1 MKNLKYT
8 SIFSSTVRPVV
19 SEEKDKFL
27 SLASMV
33 DLEKFVP
40 EIDTEKEVDLLPVA
54 FNAFV
59 ANRANKNGDVI
70 DTETAVRIKDSFI
83 NKPINI
89 EHNRDKILGTILTTG
104 YSEFG
109 TDKPLT
115 EEEVKA
121 SNAPFNVTLGG
132 IVWRIV
138 NPELANYIEDS
149 ADPTSDN
156 YMKVS
161 ASWELGFAD
170 YQILAVEGEEKNTE
184 NAEIIKDESVMAN
197 VKEYLKAFGG
207 KGKLNDGRSVYRQVI
222 NEVLPL
228 GIGLTENPAADV
240 EGLASKITF
249 VKKDELAPTQE
260 NAASEKTISQ
270 VVETDVNQN
279 NKGRN
284 MKLNSIKDITEE
296 SLKELSASVISDFIE
311 EQLKEA
317 SEKFN
322 EEKTET
328 ETALKA
334 AKEDYEKLSAEHGDV
349 REQLEKLSN
358 SIAELEKEKAERI
371 AFDKFNER
379 MASLDEAYDLSD
391 EDRQVIA
398 SQIKDLDDEAFS
410 KYLTDMKVLLS
421 SRVKS
426 DETPEEVEVEVEQAE
441 ATASTETSVEEVV
454 EEALDNAEEIKD
466 EVPVSANASEAD
478 VYDKYK
484 KAFDM
489 GNWSFNK

>member
-59 ANRANKNGDVI
+59 ANRANNNGDVI

-184 NAEIIKDESVMAN
+184 NAEIIKDESAMAN

-240 EGLASKITF
+240 AGLASKITF
-249 VKKDELAPTQE
+249 VKKDELTPTQE
-260 NAASEKTISQ
+260 AAASEKTS
-270 VVETDVNQN
+270 VFETNQE
-279 NKGRN
+279 GIF
-284 MKLNSIKDITEE
+284 LHHE
-296 SLKELSASVISDFIE
+296 DF
-311 EQLKEA
+311 
-317 SEKFN
+317 
-322 EEKTET
+322 
-328 ETALKA
+328 
-334 AKEDYEKLSAEHGDV
+334 
-349 REQLEKLSN
+349 
-358 SIAELEKEKAERI
+358 
-371 AFDKFNER
+371 
-379 MASLDEAYDLSD
+379 
-391 EDRQVIA
+391 
-398 SQIKDLDDEAFS
+398 QI
-410 KYLTDMKVLLS
+410 
-421 SRVKS
+421 
-426 DETPEEVEVEVEQAE
+426 
-441 ATASTETSVEEVV
+441 
-454 EEALDNAEEIKD
+454 I
-466 EVPVSANASEAD
+466 
-478 VYDKYK
+478 
-484 KAFDM
+484 
-489 GNWSFNK
+489 